1 MELRFMDNKKNDKYY
16 VEKIL
21 ENVNFIIKYTKNI
34 SYEEYI
40 NDELLIDASIFRL
53 IQIAENIKGLSE
65 DYKKTHASIP
75 WGLILGF
82 RNGIVHDYGKTDYS
96 IVYEIISD
104 DIHKLKNELE
114 NDEYYEL
121 LLLDEE
127 G

>member
-1 MELRFMDNKKNDKYY
+1 MDNKKNDKYY

-40 NDELLIDASIFRL
+40 NDELLIDASMFRL

-75 WGLILGF
+75 CGLIWGF

-114 NDEYYEL
+114 NDEYY
-121 LLLDEE
+121 
-127 G
+127 